1 MNHIDDDSP
10 SRINRI
16 DCNYTLL
23 GEREEEKKWKKYSMS
38 KRKMKPD

>member
-23 GEREEEKKWKKYSMS
+23 GEREEEKNGRNIRCQKEK
-38 KRKMKPD
+38 